1 MSDKR
6 DRASVRHTTERLL
19 EARQDLAEV
28 GILLLGS
35 EQHPARV
42 VFHFSSDEGHH
53 SIVVEREDW
62 DLLGAEV
69 LAAAAG
75 RRVLS
80 ELRLRKSLAA
90 TMPWQRPDERRHDR
104 FGAA

>member
-1 MSDKR
+1 MNDKR
-6 DRASVRHTTERLL
+6 DRASVRHETERLL
-19 EARQDLAEV
+19 EERRDLAEV
-28 GILLLGS
+28 PIVLLGS
-35 EQHPARV
+35 EEHPSRV

-53 SIVVEREDW
+53 SIVIERDDW

-80 ELRLRKSLAA
+80 EWRLRKSLAA
-90 TMPWQRPDERRHDR
+90 TMPWQQSGGSQESR